1 MEESLQVGSEKEDGY
16 YYYDEEGR
24 LQVSKGIKIGD
35 YWYYL
40 SSSGRRLQ
48 EEFRQKGEDWFYY
61 DGEGHLVKDLD
72 IVINGYRY
80 IFQSNGAAY
89 RGLKEENGKIIGFD
103 PQGRQAFNAGV
114 KDKDGSWYYFND
126 SGDMMKRWWRTKN
139 GSKYYYQSNGKLAV
153 SKGLRINGYWYYF
166 TENGKMLTGWRMKN
180 GDKYYYDGNGH
191 LVSNCTLIIDGV
203 EYIFDASGRAQA
215 KQFGTRMSVF
225 STVSTNNY
233 NGTYNMTKALLS
245 FNQVVINPGETISF
259 FGIAGP
265 CGAAQ
270 GYLPGGVVGGVG
282 YGGGIC
288 QASTTLYGTALRAG
302 LTIIERNNHSVPST
316 YVPVGQDAMVNY
328 GTSDLK
334 IRNDHNFPVKIV
346 TYVYGQTLYAEVWGV
361 QPSWY
366 DYINVRSWWT
376 GSNTAI
382 AYRDY
387 IKNGV
392 VVKTEQLRGSY
403 YW

>member
-1 MEESLQVGSEKEDGY
+1 MYANK
-16 YYYDEEGR
+16 
-24 LQVSKGIKIGD
+24 
-35 YWYYL
+35 
-40 SSSGRRLQ
+40 
-48 EEFRQKGEDWFYY
+48 
-61 DGEGHLVKDLD
+61 
-72 IVINGYRY
+72 
-80 IFQSNGAAY
+80 
-89 RGLKEENGKIIGFD
+89 
-103 PQGRQAFNAGV
+103 GV
-114 KDKDGSWYYFND
+114 KID
-126 SGDMMKRWWRTKN
+126 
-139 GSKYYYQSNGKLAV
+139 
-153 SKGLRINGYWYYF
+153 GYWYYF
-166 TENGKMLTGWRMKN
+166 TANGSRLESSWRTIGN
-180 GDKYYYDGNGH
+180 DRYYYNNSGH
-191 LVSNCTLIIDGV
+191 LLLNCTAVIDGV
-203 EYIFDASGRAQA
+203 EYIFDASGKAQA

-233 NGTYNMTKALLS
+233 NGTYNMTKALMS

-316 YVPVGQDAMVNY
+316 YVPIGQDAMVNY

-334 IRNDHNFPVKIV
+334 IRNDYNFPVKIV

-366 DYINVRSWWT
+366 DYINIRSWWT